1 MNNLTNARNTIAYYY
16 QNNYKSLV
24 EQNIRQ
30 FPKNNFYKVIKDQT
44 EANPLEDNFIFSN
57 KEKYEMIGKYDI
69 RYDKKNNLVYSNDN
83 NEYYKKMK
91 NKQINNFQT
100 SYSGFP
106 NIGNSCYMNSFLQIL
121 LHTPNFISIIDQ
133 YNANNDDQGL
143 LMNLYNL
150 TIYPY
155 NSIYLHNIKKI
166 MGSVNKD
173 YLYYEPGDSQR
184 FAIDFIDKLISES
197 KNENS
202 FLDYSVMDENFKNRI
217 EKYDNFIEKFNNKS
231 DNIEK
236 LFQFVEVSRGNFK
249 ILDNF
254 SINLN
259 IELNF
264 PTNYKNNINIYDL
277 LNMKYNEDLKI
288 ADLPEILI
296 ISLNRGITGKK
307 LIKTNVSFPLE
318 LNIDKYIDKSL
329 INNLQS
335 KNYTLYAINE
345 RYGQSKNQGHYTCY
359 IKIKLNPNK
368 ECWRYFSDLYVIDSE
383 PKLYSTNV
391 YGLYYYRKHK

>member
-83 NEYYKKMK
+83 NEFYKKMK

-155 NSIYLHNIKKI
+155 NSIYLHNIKK
-166 MGSVNKD
+166 
-173 YLYYEPGDSQR
+173 
-184 FAIDFIDKLISES
+184 
-197 KNENS
+197 
-202 FLDYSVMDENFKNRI
+202 
-217 EKYDNFIEKFNNKS
+217 
-231 DNIEK
+231 
-236 LFQFVEVSRGNFK
+236 
-249 ILDNF
+249 
-254 SINLN
+254 
-259 IELNF
+259 
-264 PTNYKNNINIYDL
+264 NY
-277 LNMKYNEDLKI
+277 
-288 ADLPEILI
+288 
-296 ISLNRGITGKK
+296 GKCK
-307 LIKTNVSFPLE
+307 
-318 LNIDKYIDKSL
+318 
-329 INNLQS
+329 
-335 KNYTLYAINE
+335 
-345 RYGQSKNQGHYTCY
+345 
-359 IKIKLNPNK
+359 
-368 ECWRYFSDLYVIDSE
+368 
-383 PKLYSTNV
+383 
-391 YGLYYYRKHK
+391 